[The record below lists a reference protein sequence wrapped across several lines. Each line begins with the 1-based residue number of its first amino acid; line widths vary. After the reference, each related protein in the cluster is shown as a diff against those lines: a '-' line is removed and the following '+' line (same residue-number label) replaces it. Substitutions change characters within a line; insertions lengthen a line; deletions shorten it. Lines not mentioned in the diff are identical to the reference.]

1 MLKKVF
7 SFREQLLHF
16 TDVFRF
22 NLRFDEV
29 PKSALFIQIN
39 QDLQTGSGKGV
50 NRNRITIREIDTDR
64 GFNLSARSFEFGDF
78 DFGPIQ
84 FGGCYRASYYSF
96 SAGYFAHKMVGKFSV
111 NASNILARSPSI
123 VNGLDEC
130 FNLLVGE
137 LW

>member
-1 MLKKVF
+1 MFKKVF

-78 DFGPIQ
+78 DFG
-84 FGGCYRASYYSF
+84 R
-96 SAGYFAHKMVGKFSV
+96 
-111 NASNILARSPSI
+111 
-123 VNGLDEC
+123 
-130 FNLLVGE
+130 FNLVGAIVPAITLFRLVI
-137 LW
+137 LPTKWLANFPSTRQIF